1 MASSNTL
8 QLFGKALKRSALT
21 WALPHLVKLPHAEW
35 DEALQQ
41 ARETDFD
48 ALERIAVLAAIAF
61 TTYLLRFDVNETELS
76 LPIRAVSQFVAAV
89 PLLILLAGPFYLRC
103 LRRGLD
109 RFIERRHLVA

>member
-1 MASSNTL
+1 MISSNAL
-8 QLFGKALKRSALT
+8 QLIGKALKRGALT
-21 WALPHLVKLPHAEW
+21 WALPHLVKLPQAEW

-41 ARETDFD
+41 ARETNFD
-48 ALERIAVLAAIAF
+48 AIERIAVLTAIAF
-61 TTYLLRFDVNETELS
+61 STYLLRFDVSEPELS
-76 LPIRAVSQFVAAV
+76 LPIRFIAQFVAAV